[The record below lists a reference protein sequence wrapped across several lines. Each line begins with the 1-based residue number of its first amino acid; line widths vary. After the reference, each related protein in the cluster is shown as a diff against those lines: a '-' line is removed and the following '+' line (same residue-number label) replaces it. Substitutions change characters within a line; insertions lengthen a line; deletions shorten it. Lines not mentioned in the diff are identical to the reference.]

1 MQVFPRKTAD
11 VSTNNL
17 INQLRRRP
25 YWCISRQRAWGTPI
39 PVFYNRHTSQPIVD
53 KRIIDNLCQLLDKP
67 KATPDIWWTL
77 SIDELVPEQVRT
89 ELKIASS
96 DIRRGDD
103 ILDIWFDSGISWS
116 YALDAGTPNK
126 VADLNLEGI
135 DQFTG
140 WFQSSLMTSVALQ
153 GVAPYRS
160 LFVHGF
166 AVDENGMKMSK
177 SLGNVIVPGDIIEK
191 YGVDTLRWWVA
202 HHATQHTSIP
212 VGQTTLQGSAESV
225 QKIRATLKYLVGCL
239 GTSDLRSEIDLT
251 QLRIIDRYFLNS
263 LFEFQSEIQT
273 MYDSHQ
279 YNRAAAV
286 ILNFVSNDLS
296 AFYLH
301 LIKDRLYCG
310 TSDQYSA
317 VQSVLR
323 AAFIVLNKALWP
335 ITPFLVEECWSYYRE
350 WQTLPKVMKG

>member
-1 MQVFPRKTAD
+1 MFPRKTAE

-17 INQLRRRP
+17 INQLRKRP

-39 PVFYNRHTSQPIVD
+39 PVFYNRKTGQALVD
-53 KRIIDNLCQLLDKP
+53 SRIIENLCSLLNNSES
-67 KATPDIWWTL
+67 TPDIWWTL
-77 SIDELVPEQVRT
+77 STSQLVPKEVLSDLGLT
-89 ELKIASS
+89 PD

-103 ILDIWFDSGISWS
+103 ILDIWFDSGVSWS
-116 YALDAGTPNK
+116 YALDESNTPK

-153 GVAPYRS
+153 EVAPYRS

-166 AVDENGMKMSK
+166 AVDENGLKMSK
-177 SLGNVIVPGDIIEK
+177 SLGNVIVPGEIVEK

-212 VGQTTLQGSAESV
+212 VGQTTLQGSTECV

-239 GTSDLRSEIDLT
+239 GSRDQHHISTDIDPKKLRVMDK
-251 QLRIIDRYFLNS
+251 FFVNS
-263 LFEFQSEIQT
+263 LIEFQKEVQQT
-273 MYDSHQ
+273 YDSHH
-279 YNRAAAV
+279 YNRAAAT
-286 ILNFVSNDLS
+286 ILNFVTNDLS

-310 TSDQYSA
+310 TEAEYLALQ
-317 VQSVLR
+317 QVLY
-323 AAFIVLNKALWP
+323 AAFVVLNKALWP
-335 ITPFLVEECWSYYRE
+335 ITPHLVEECWSYFGINRE
-350 WQTLPKVMKG
+350 